1 MPARQPFRI
10 VLSPLDQGLG
20 MLNFTTS
27 DSGGVMIVAFDTVEE
42 ENLDWQFSQRDWLY
56 KTIESREDGRFALDL
71 TDVSYLASSE
81 IGFLVTVKRR
91 VDRRNGQ
98 LVLFGVAP
106 YVLDIF
112 RTMNLQKVLEIA
124 DTRGAAL
131 SRLKR

>member
-1 MPARQPFRI
+1 
-10 VLSPLDQGLG
+10 